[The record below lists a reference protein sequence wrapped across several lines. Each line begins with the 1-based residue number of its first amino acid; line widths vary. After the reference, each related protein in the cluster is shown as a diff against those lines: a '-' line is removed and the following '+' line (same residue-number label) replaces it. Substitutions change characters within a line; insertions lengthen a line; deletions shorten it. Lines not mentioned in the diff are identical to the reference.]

1 MQATKA
7 VFVLAVK
14 GIRKIFYTTRIVW
27 IGQKIQSNEKW
38 FPLTVKYQPLE
49 CKTVYTFSLPSNHL
63 HPHFHPTRER
73 ERPLTWTPTQLPT
86 QPSPSLPPQA
96 QSLHHRFS
104 DSRKL
109 FLFSLPFR
117 SINRSPRRRLLQIHP
132 LISLP
137 LDLPTNLVAI
147 KPTHW
152 TMVLYLSLS
161 LNLSLSLP
169 FSRSVLIF

>member
-7 VFVLAVK
+7 VFVSAVK

-49 CKTVYTFSLPSNHL
+49 CKTVYTSSLPSNHL

-96 QSLHHRFS
+96 QSLHRRFS

-137 LDLPTNLVAI
+137 LDLPTNLVAV